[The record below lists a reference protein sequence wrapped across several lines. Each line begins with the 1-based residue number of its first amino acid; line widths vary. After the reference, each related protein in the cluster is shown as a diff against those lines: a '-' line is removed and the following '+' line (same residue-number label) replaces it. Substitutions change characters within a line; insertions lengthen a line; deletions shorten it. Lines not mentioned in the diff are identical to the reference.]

1 MLLERVLALATTVVL
16 AGTVPV
22 ATIASR
28 GFRGA
33 PFGAVLRPLPV
44 VILAYVAMNA
54 PAAVDV
60 DLPSAYYL
68 VASTVAT
75 VGALVSAA
83 YALVLLTE
91 RRKL

>member
-1 MLLERVLALATTVVL
+1 MPLDRILSLATTLVL

-22 ATIASR
+22 AAIAAR
-28 GFRGA
+28 GFRGV

-44 VILAYVAMNA
+44 VLLAYVALNA
-54 PAAVDV
+54 NVAVGVEVPPVYD
-60 DLPSAYYL
+60 L

-83 YALVLLTE
+83 HVLVLLTE